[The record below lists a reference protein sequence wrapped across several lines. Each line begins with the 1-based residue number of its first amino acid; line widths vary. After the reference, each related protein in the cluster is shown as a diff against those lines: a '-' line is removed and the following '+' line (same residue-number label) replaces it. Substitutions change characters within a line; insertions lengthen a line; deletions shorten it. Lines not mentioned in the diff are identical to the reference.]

1 MKRLKNVSKSLC
13 LQSEWKGAH
22 RAELVGRTQ
31 RLKSLVVLWE
41 ELMVAEAKKRC
52 EKQSC
57 CLEDGYGA
65 GLNLKSERKRFK
77 DKP

>member
-1 MKRLKNVSKSLC
+1 M
-13 LQSEWKGAH
+13 A
-22 RAELVGRTQ
+22 
-31 RLKSLVVLWE
+31 KSLVVLWK

-57 CLEDGYGA
+57 CLEDRFGD
-65 GLNLKSERKRFK
+65 GLNLKNERKRFK